1 MCPFGTAFQAKRV
14 FPMIAFHSPRTL
26 VLLSL
31 CSASIFTAG
40 VAGCRHHDDAKES
53 PQAKPLAVVAVA
65 AHSPLQN
72 TLNVAGEFLPM
83 QEVELHAKVAGY
95 IKKINVDIGDKV
107 RTGEVLATLD
117 IPELTAQVEGAD
129 AGVRQTQE
137 EITRAKSE
145 IQRAEANSEALHSAA
160 QRLQQASN
168 ARPGLIAQ
176 QELDDALAKD
186 RAAAAQVD
194 SAKSALSATEQQLG
208 VSRADRQH
216 YSAMADYSRIVAP
229 FNGIVTWR
237 YADTGSL
244 IQAGTSN
251 VGSAPVVKVAEVD
264 VLRLRLPVPE
274 ALASFVKLGDTASIH
289 VQALGETFNGKVT
302 RNTGSLDPATRT
314 MQVEIDVPN
323 REGKLSPGMY
333 AEVSL
338 NVQRSGDALAVP
350 IQAVDQNGSQPFVML
365 VNDAGTVEKR
375 PVQVGIAGADRV
387 EILSGLKEGDKVII
401 ANLATFQ
408 AGEAVAP
415 KLSAMSNEK
424 NAGEDR

>member
-1 MCPFGTAFQAKRV
+1 
-14 FPMIAFHSPRTL
+14 MIDFHSSRTR

-31 CSASIFTAG
+31 CSVSVLISG
-40 VAGCRHHDDAKES
+40 VAGCRHHEDADE
-53 PQAKPLAVVAVA
+53 PLQAKPLAVVAVA
-65 AHSPLQN
+65 TRSPLQN

-145 IQRAEANSEALHSAA
+145 IQRAEANYQALHSAA

-229 FNGIVTWR
+229 FNGVVVWR
-237 YADTGSL
+237 YADTGAL

-251 VGSAPVVKVAEVD
+251 AGSAPVVKIAD
-264 VLRLRLPVPE
+264 ISTLRLRLPVPE
-274 ALASFVKLGDTASIH
+274 SLASYVHDGDTATIYID
-289 VQALGETFNGKVT
+289 ALNRTITGKVA
-302 RNTGSLDPATRT
+302 RNTNALDPATRT
-314 MQVEIDVPN
+314 MQVEVDVPN
-323 REGKLSPGMY
+323 KDGILTTGMY
-333 AEVSL
+333 AEVTLS
-338 NVQRSGDALAVP
+338 VKRSGDALVVP
-350 IQAVDQNGSQPFVML
+350 VQAVDRDGPQPVIMVLDRQNR
-365 VNDAGTVEKR
+365 VEKR
-375 PVQVGIAGADRV
+375 IVKTGVATATRV
-387 EILSGLKEGDKVII
+387 EILSGLNDGEQVIV
-401 ANLATFQ
+401 ANQSSFQPGEVVTPKRSTMVEASAAT
-408 AGEAVAP
+408 EA
-415 KLSAMSNEK
+415 
-424 NAGEDR
+424 R